1 MVFKVYYC
9 VYQFGIRC
17 ESCFLCYIEEKY
29 DKDKG
34 QSMAEEREEGANPI
48 GELDRPIEGRE
59 EVPTSID
66 VTDNQILVGG
76 IINLWT
82 NNERAES

>member
-1 MVFKVYYC
+1 
-9 VYQFGIRC
+9 
-17 ESCFLCYIEEKY
+17 
-29 DKDKG
+29 
-34 QSMAEEREEGANPI
+34 MAEEREGEGAIPI

-66 VTDNQILVGG
+66 VTDNQILVAG